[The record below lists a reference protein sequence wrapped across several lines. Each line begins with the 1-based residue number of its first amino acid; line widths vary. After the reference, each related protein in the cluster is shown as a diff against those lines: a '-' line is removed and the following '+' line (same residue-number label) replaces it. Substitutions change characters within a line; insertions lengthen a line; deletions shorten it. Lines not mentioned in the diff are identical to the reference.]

1 MTFHIDQVA
10 NSYGWNQS
18 YCGEGELVSDKE
30 GGGKEEGEFI
40 PTPTAHPH
48 PGADHQDSREGQV
61 ENVIDSVQFLTHN
74 PLRAFLRGQG
84 SKYEGSIA

>member
-18 YCGEGELVSDKE
+18 YWGEGELVSDKE

-48 PGADHQDSREGQV
+48 PGQT
-61 ENVIDSVQFLTHN
+61 I
-74 PLRAFLRGQG
+74 
-84 SKYEGSIA
+84 KIARRVRWRM